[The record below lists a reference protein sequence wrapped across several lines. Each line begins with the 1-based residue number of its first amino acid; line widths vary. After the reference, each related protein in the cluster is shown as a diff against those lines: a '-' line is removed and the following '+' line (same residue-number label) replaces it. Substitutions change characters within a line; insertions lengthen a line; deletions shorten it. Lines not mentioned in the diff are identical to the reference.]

1 MVKIQIQSDL
11 HLEAPKT
18 YDIFEIVPKAPYLA
32 LLGDIGCLAKD
43 YDQYTQFLLAQLRNF
58 KAVLLALG
66 NHEPY
71 HSSWEEAKASMAKF
85 QEEVAS
91 RKQAGEQLGT
101 FVLLDQTRFDID
113 DDEEGDEDGGVTIL
127 GCTFYSHVPPKARKD
142 VGLRLNDFNYIEDW
156 GLDEHNGAHASDLAW
171 LNAEITALEAPSSG
185 SGSAMAP
192 KPRRIAVLTHYC
204 PTPDARAQDPRHA
217 GSPILPGFATDLGG
231 EACWESGAVR
241 LWAFGHTHYNCDF
254 VDEERHGKR
263 IYTNQ
268 RGYSFSQSP
277 GFDGT
282 AVVEV

>member
-18 YDIFEIVPKAPYLA
+18 YDIFEIIPKAPYLA
-32 LLGDIGCLAKD
+32 LLGDIGCLAKH
-43 YDQYTQFLLAQLRNF
+43 YDEYTQFLLIQLRNF
-58 KAVLLALG
+58 KAVLLVLG

-71 HSSWEEAKASMAKF
+71 HSSWQDVKASMAKF
-85 QEEVAS
+85 QEEVAA

-113 DDEEGDEDGGVTIL
+113 DEEADGDGGVTIL
-127 GCTFYSHVPPKARKD
+127 GCTLFSSVPQKSRKD

-156 GLDEHNGAHASDLAW
+156 GLDEHNQACASDIAW
-171 LNAEITALEAPSSG
+171 LNSEVQ
-185 SGSAMAP
+185 SAAP
-192 KPRRIAVLTHYC
+192 KRRIAVLTHYC
-204 PTPDARAQDPRHA
+204 PTLDARAQDPRHA
-217 GSPILPGFATDLGG
+217 NSPIQSGFATDLSG
-231 EACWESGAVR
+231 EACWKSEAVK

-254 VDEERHGKR
+254 VDDEHGKR

-282 AVVEV
+282 VVVEV